1 MKSLFVP
8 IALLALSATV
18 FLFSCARSGRTTEER
33 APRIV
38 NLINFVRNTEPRPV
52 NISDEELY
60 RTTLAQTELLRRHGL
75 KGTFLLQYDALI
87 NPKYQALMKQALAEG
102 SEVGGWWEITQPH
115 VEAAGMEWRGVYP
128 WDWHANVGFSSGY
141 EPQER
146 EKLVDTYMAK
156 FKEVFGRYPASVGS
170 WFIDAR
176 TLQYMADRYGIVA
189 SCNCRD
195 QVGTDGYTLWGGYW
209 NQGYYPSKLNAYMPA
224 QTRDGQIGVP
234 VFRMLGSDPIN
245 QYDSGI
251 GEPAQGVE
259 TLEPVYESGGGNPR
273 WIDWF
278 FGMMTEGECLAYQYV
293 QAGQENSFTWPR
305 MQCGLEYQVRVIDS
319 LSRAGKLTVQTL
331 AETGRWFRERFETT
345 PPTSVV
351 ALSDCKEAGRGSVWY
366 DCRNY
371 RANPVWENG
380 TFRFRDIHLFDQ
392 RLESDYLNEANPS
405 TQCFYT
411 TLPVVDG
418 LNWSSVRDTAGLR
431 LMFGNLSESPV
442 RARVGEPEV
451 ERSAEGELRIA
462 MPLDEGGRCVI
473 RLNERSIRIELPPSA
488 PYRLMLTTARDKRL
502 PFTKIAS
509 REIRARIKDFDY
521 GFRCT
526 AGTIESNLQGAVFSV
541 SPDGEGAIELE
552 MATGR

>member
-1 MKSLFVP
+1 MNEYNRLNFSLMKSLFVP

-115 VEAAGMEWRGVYP
+115 VEAAGMEWRGAYP

-305 MQCGLEYQVRVIDS
+305 MQRGLEYQVRVIDS

-351 ALSDCKEAGRGSVWY
+351 ALSDCKEAGRGSQSGMGK
-366 DCRNY
+366 R
-371 RANPVWENG
+371 
-380 TFRFRDIHLFDQ
+380 HLPFP
-392 RLESDYLNEANPS
+392 RH
-405 TQCFYT
+405 T
-411 TLPVVDG
+411 
-418 LNWSSVRDTAGLR
+418 
-431 LMFGNLSESPV
+431 PV
-442 RARVGEPEV
+442 RPAAGIGLPERGQSVDPMLLYHPARRRRTELEQRAGYGRPAADVRQSVGESSTGPGGRARGGAVGRRRAADRDAARRRRPMRHSAERALDSDRTAP
-451 ERSAEGELRIA
+451 ERSLPADA
-462 MPLDEGGRCVI
+462 DD
-473 RLNERSIRIELPPSA
+473 RSRQA
-488 PYRLMLTTARDKRL
+488 A
-502 PFTKIAS
+502 
-509 REIRARIKDFDY
+509 
-521 GFRCT
+521 
-526 AGTIESNLQGAVFSV
+526 AVH
-541 SPDGEGAIELE
+541 
-552 MATGR
+552 